1 MQSSWIQQCDSI
13 GDNGGGIGYRKKRK
27 TAYVILTI
35 GCLLMVGI
43 AVATV
48 ASSNSR
54 RNRTA
59 QSDVSVTATPGITA
73 ELTGVV
79 VQTDIQKEKLVL
91 RQLDSNLETSLYYDS
106 SSQMT
111 NKFGEL
117 ITGDQITTGEIIR
130 AEYRRGEAMIV
141 TAGVPQDV
149 WEYDEVD
156 SFTFQSED
164 SMMKLAGK
172 KYQYS
177 NNTYIASQNT
187 DAQSGDRVIELTEL
201 SDSDRLTVRGVG
213 YKVYS
218 IIRTAGHGY
227 IRLANYED
235 FAKGMVEVGSS
246 IILPITD
253 NMLLTV
259 PEGVHRVTLCK
270 GKAVATK
277 SVTVQADKEVTA
289 DFSDYVS
296 VVENVGMI
304 TFQIEPDGA
313 DLTINGTTVDY
324 SQPVALNYGEYRIN
338 VSMNGYDTYTGTLDV
353 EDPAK
358 EVHIDLIEAEAS
370 VVGSATA
377 TPAAGATASPTSSAS
392 TSSQTTDS
400 SQTVTK
406 TVDSDHTITVTAP
419 RGAEVY
425 LDNVYKGLAPCKF
438 TKVIGSQTITLSQ
451 SGYVTKSYSVDI
463 LDDDEDVT
471 LKFADL
477 VAESKG

>member
-1 MQSSWIQQCDSI
+1 MDTE
-13 GDNGGGIGYRKKRK
+13 KRGK
-27 TAYVILTI
+27 RLNLILTI

-43 AVATV
+43 VVATV

-59 QSDVSVTATPGITA
+59 QNDVSVTATPGITA

-111 NKFGEL
+111 NKFGES

-370 VVGSATA
+370 VEGSATA

-400 SQTVTK
+400 SRTVTK

>member
-1 MQSSWIQQCDSI
+1 MDTE
-13 GDNGGGIGYRKKRK
+13 KRGK
-27 TAYVILTI
+27 RLNLILTI

-59 QSDVSVTATPGITA
+59 QNDVSVTATPGITA

-111 NKFGEL
+111 NKFGES

-370 VVGSATA
+370 VEGSATA

-400 SQTVTK
+400 SRTVTK

-477 VAESKG
+477 VAESRG